1 MGSPV
6 ISSLLAVIN
15 RGKWHPGIGDPTVM
29 GWITVGAY
37 FIGSLVCWRAA
48 SVTRQRAQIE
58 VHRQLWIFWT
68 VFAVLLLFL
77 GLNKQLD
84 LQTWLTQFGRQL
96 AKNEGWFEYRRPVQA
111 FFVLLVAMAGLAAL
125 VLLSWLTRRTRTH
138 TWIALTG
145 GIFLGSFIL
154 VRAASFHH
162 VDTLLRTSF
171 RGLKINWVL
180 ELSGIFWITLGAWLN
195 LRRLKSEAGA
205 LRTPSQT
212 STPPQS

>member
-1 MGSPV
+1 
-6 ISSLLAVIN
+6 
-15 RGKWHPGIGDPTVM
+15 
-29 GWITVGAY
+29 
-37 FIGSLVCWRAA
+37 
-48 SVTRQRAQIE
+48 
-58 VHRQLWIFWT
+58 
-68 VFAVLLLFL
+68 
-77 GLNKQLD
+77 
-84 LQTWLTQFGRQL
+84 LQTWLTQFGRQM

-145 GIFLGSFIL
+145 GIFLGS
-154 VRAASFHH
+154 
-162 VDTLLRTSF
+162 SF